1 MVTEERFERFLNSRF
16 TRRVKIDEKLEAR
29 AEQMI
34 GELCRDGCPV
44 YYVMPAGG
52 RYREGARVELV
63 DFLIRNNYV

>member
-44 YYVMPAGG
+44 YYVMHAGG